1 MRGAKILEAST
12 AENPG
17 FARNGPKGPKGNYPP
32 RSSLII
38 RSFFVVMTNLVV
50 LDGVIRLGWNA
61 VPLVL
66 MFILE
71 GVVVLVTDFIK
82 YLFEEDKKKNRS
94 IFVIEC
100 GFILFYGF
108 FVSVVFGPYASLQAA
123 VDDGFRLQRTMI
135 AGELLTPLAGL
146 FFMRL
151 VRLGHDL
158 VDSGAL
164 GGKVRRKLQPD
175 GSGWMFLLFFA
186 VMLAPL
192 IAWSGPNPTG
202 GLAALVILKIL
213 GELLGVWTSRIGRWI
228 PDPRAKNAS
237 RRQG

>member
-1 MRGAKILEAST
+1 
-12 AENPG
+12 
-17 FARNGPKGPKGNYPP
+17 
-32 RSSLII
+32 
-38 RSFFVVMTNLVV
+38 VVLTNLVV
-50 LDGVIRLGWNA
+50 LDGVVRLGWNA

-71 GVVVLVTDFIK
+71 GGVVLVTDFVK
-82 YLFEEDKKKNRS
+82 YLFDQDKNKTRT

-108 FVSVVFGPYASLQAA
+108 FASLVFGPYGSLQSA

-158 VDSGAL
+158 VDSGAF
-164 GGKVRRKLQPD
+164 GGKVRRNLQLN
-175 GSGWMFLLFFA
+175 GGGYMFLLFFA
-186 VMLAPL
+186 VILAPL
-192 IAWSGPNPTG
+192 IARSGPNPTG
-202 GLAALVILKIL
+202 GLAALVILKTL
-213 GELLGVWTSRIGRWI
+213 GELLGVWASRIEKWI
-228 PDPRAKNAS
+228 PNPRIKNAN

>member
-1 MRGAKILEAST
+1 MRGAEILKTST
-12 AENPG
+12 ADNPG
-17 FARNGPKGPKGNYPP
+17 LARNGPKGPKGNPPP
-32 RSSLII
+32 RSSLIL
-38 RSFFVVMTNLVV
+38 RSFFVVLTNLVV

-71 GVVVLVTDFIK
+71 GAVVLVTDFIK
-82 YLFEEDKKKNRS
+82 YLFEKDNKKTRS

-100 GFILFYGF
+100 GFILFYGLF
-108 FVSVVFGPYASLQAA
+108 ASLVFGPYGSLQSA
-123 VDDGFRLQRTMI
+123 VDDGFRLQRTLI

-158 VDSGAL
+158 VDSGAF
-164 GGKVRRKLQPD
+164 GGKVRRKLQLD
-175 GSGWMFLLFFA
+175 GGGWMLLLFFA

-213 GELLGVWTSRIGRWI
+213 GELLGVWASRIERLI
-228 PDPRAKNAS
+228 PKPRVKIE
-237 RRQG
+237 RHRQG

>member
-1 MRGAKILEAST
+1 MANQVPYA
-12 AENPG
+12 ADNPG
-17 FARNGPKGPKGNYPP
+17 FARKGPEAAKGNAPP

-38 RSFFVVMTNLVV
+38 RSVFVVLTNLIV

-71 GVVVLVTDFIK
+71 GVVVLVTDFSK
-82 YLFEEDKKKNRS
+82 YLFEKDGGKTRS

-108 FVSVVFGPYASLQAA
+108 FASLVFGPYDSLQSA
-123 VDDGFRLQRTMI
+123 VDDGFLLQRTMI
-135 AGELLTPLAGL
+135 AGELLAPLAGL

-151 VRLGHDL
+151 IRLGQDL
-158 VDSGAL
+158 MDSGIF
-164 GGKVRRKLQPD
+164 GGKVRRKLQLD
-175 GSGWMFLLFFA
+175 GGGWMFLLFFA

-192 IAWSGPNPTG
+192 ISWSGPNPTG
-202 GLAALVILKIL
+202 GLAFLVILKML
-213 GELLGVWTSRIGRWI
+213 GELLGVWASRIERWI
-228 PDPRAKNAS
+228 PKPRVKIG
-237 RRQG
+237 RHRQG

>member
-1 MRGAKILEAST
+1 MYIPDNRGL
-12 AENPG
+12 
-17 FARNGPKGPKGNYPP
+17 ARNGLQAPKGNVPP

-38 RSFFVVMTNLVV
+38 RSVFVVLTNMVV

-71 GVVVLVTDFIK
+71 GVAVLVTDFVK
-82 YLFEEDKKKNRS
+82 YFFDKDKPKIRT

-108 FVSVVFGPYASLQAA
+108 FASLVFGPYASLQAA

-158 VDSGAL
+158 VDSGAF
-164 GGKVRRKLQPD
+164 GGKVRRKLQLD
-175 GSGWMFLLFFA
+175 GGGWMFLLFFA

-192 IAWSGPNPTG
+192 VARSGPNPTG
-202 GLAALVILKIL
+202 GLVALVILKTL
-213 GELLGVWTSRIGRWI
+213 GELLGVWASRIEKWI
-228 PDPRAKNAS
+228 PKPGVKNAK
-237 RRQG
+237 R